1 MTTEGMQE
9 NSFDKRSLDVVKSF
23 LQTAVILDDLAE
35 MGQPSDNLIHDS
47 PAVSTPLVE
56 PSLSDPP
63 EETSDNDSPGMP
75 SDPDSPLNA
84 KKVIDGFAENGLV
97 CAVLRPD
104 KTEPN
109 NAAQFRKMVATAAR
123 RTDILVLDWRL
134 GDFNEGE
141 ATLEVIDEVLK
152 GDGNS
157 NRMRLVA
164 IYTGEPNLDVISE
177 KVQPVVTQ
185 SSPDFTLD
193 ASNPMVL
200 KHGPLRVALFAKI
213 WAEARVRDDRK
224 DRVVSEQGLANRLIE
239 EFSEMTRG
247 LLSNVAVAGL
257 AALREEAHRLLA
269 QFGKDLDAGYLG
281 HRILLTHPPEA
292 EDHLHEALSAELLSI
307 LEDRR
312 PGKEAGI
319 EAIRE
324 WLDQQRILGLDLQK
338 PLNLT
343 QGKDYLGTWTELLDN
358 GNGTGE
364 DRVLSNSQ
372 WDQLEGKST
381 EIFVNDPSNAIDSNQ
396 HFSFLMGFKTQYS
409 THIPRLTL
417 GTVLSFTNCSGT
429 SYFLCLQPKCDGVR
443 LRGKTGFPLLPLI
456 SKDNSNG
463 NAKFRMVVKDPTQQW
478 LYFDYKPKAR
488 DLVIRSFFPGPYPP
502 GEVIASKSSDRCFFK
517 DSDGRKYTWVAAMK
531 DEQALRVAAEL
542 ATSLSRPGPN
552 DAEWLRLASPSKTT

>member
-1 MTTEGMQE
+1 MSTDGMQE
-9 NSFDKRSLDVVKSF
+9 NSFDKRSLGVVTSF

-35 MGQPSDNLIHDS
+35 MGLPSDNSIPDGRTLSI
-47 PAVSTPLVE
+47 PLVE
-56 PSLSDPP
+56 PSPSDPP
-63 EETSDNDSPGMP
+63 EEAFDDNSPGIS
-75 SDPDSPLNA
+75 SDLGSPLNA
-84 KKVIDGFAENGLV
+84 KEVIDGFAKEGLV

-109 NAAQFRKMVATAAR
+109 NAAQFRQMVATAAR

-141 ATLEVIDEVLK
+141 ATLEVIEEVLK

-177 KVQPVVTQ
+177 KVQPVVMR
-185 SSPDFTLD
+185 SSPNFTLD

-200 KHGPLRVALFAKI
+200 KHGPLRVALFAKT

-224 DRVVSEQGLANRLIE
+224 DRVVSEPGLASRLIE

-247 LLSNVAVAGL
+247 LLSNVAVASL
-257 AALREEAHRLLA
+257 TALREESHRLLA
-269 QFGKDLDAGYLG
+269 RFGKDLDAGYLG
-281 HRILLTHPPEA
+281 HRILLPHPPDA
-292 EDHLHEALSAELLSI
+292 EEHLHEALSAELLSI

-312 PGKEAGI
+312 PANEAGI
-319 EAIRE
+319 EAIRG
-324 WLDQQRILGLDLQK
+324 WLSHQQNLGLDIEQ
-338 PLNLT
+338 PLNLP
-343 QGKDYLGTWTELLDN
+343 QGRDYFETWTKLLEN

-364 DRVLSNSQ
+364 NRVLSQSLWN
-372 WDQLEGKST
+372 QLEETST
-381 EIFVNDPSNAIDSNQ
+381 RIFVKEPSDAIDSNPR
-396 HFSFLMGFKTQYS
+396 FSYLLGFKTRYS
-409 THIPRLTL
+409 TPLPRLTL
-417 GTVLSFTNCSGT
+417 GTVLSVTNCEGT
-429 SYFLCLQPKCDGVR
+429 SYFLCIQPKCDSVR

-456 SKDNSNG
+456 VQDNSKG
-463 NAKFRMVVKDPTQQW
+463 NAKFRMVVNDSSQQW
-478 LYFDYKPKAR
+478 LYLDYRAKPR
-488 DLVIRSFFPGPYPP
+488 DLVIRSFCPGPFPP
-502 GEVIASKSSDRCFFK
+502 GEVVASESSEGFIFS
-517 DSDGRKYTWVAAMK
+517 DSDDRKYTWIAAMK